1 MDPKTKPPNPRER
14 EAGAILFT
22 VACALVLLLILAGLG
37 IDLASLYAART
48 EAQRAADAA
57 ALAAA
62 KVFVTSGCTSASG
75 GCVPGGFQETLAVQQ
90 AQLTGS
96 QNNVGSQ
103 QAQILA
109 GDVTFAYPTPQDPQV
124 TVVVQRS
131 AARGTP
137 QDTGGAMPTFF
148 AKIFG
153 ITSADVSASATAE
166 AFNPSGSG
174 LSVGA
179 KCLKPWVLP
188 NCDYNHLVG
197 LSDPNRNP
205 SCPAQSGQYPSYFL
219 DPNNGYQI
227 VRPGPVSSGGVIGQL
242 MTLKP
247 GDPSQANAP
256 GQFYPVFMPPGST
269 PSVCP
274 SCASS
279 GGGGGATGSG
289 ALYRQNIECCN
300 QNIIVCGLN
309 TIQPITGNMV
319 GPTQQGI
326 DCLIHQTNTG
336 GQDTL
341 DPNTMTMTAGSNNP
355 YFSSGAAITSSDSLV
370 TVPVYDGTQLCP
382 GQSCPSVV
390 NVDIIGFMQLFIKAE
405 TNPQGTVQAYIVN
418 IAGGCGG
425 GGGGSSGGSGG
436 GSVVSAGGGSP
447 IPVRLI
453 HP

>member
-1 MDPKTKPPNPRER
+1 MDLKAKPLNPRER

-22 VACALVLLLILAGLG
+22 VAAALVLLLILAGLG

-75 GCVPGGFQETLAVQQ
+75 GCVSGGFQETLAIQQ
-90 AQLTGS
+90 AQLTGN
-96 QNNVGSQ
+96 QNNVGGQ
-103 QAQILA
+103 QVQILPS
-109 GDVTFAYPTPQDPQV
+109 DVTFNYPTPQDPEV

-137 QDTGGAMPTFF
+137 DEPGGAMPTFF

-188 NCDYNHLVG
+188 NCDYNHLVNLG
-197 LSDPNRNP
+197 DPSGNT
-205 SCPAQSGQYPSYFL
+205 SCPTLGGQYPSYFL
-219 DPNNGYQI
+219 DPNNSYQI
-227 VRPGPVSSGGVIGQL
+227 LKPGPVSSGGVIGQL
-242 MTLKP
+242 MTIKP
-247 GDPSQANAP
+247 GDPSQASTP
-256 GQFYPVFMPPGST
+256 GQFYPVFLPPGSN

-279 GGGGGATGSG
+279 GGGTGGSGSG

-300 QNIIVCGLN
+300 QNIIVCGQN

-326 DCLIHQTNTG
+326 DCLIHQSNTG

-341 DPNTMTMTAGSNNP
+341 DPNTMNMTAGSKNP
-355 YFSSGAAITSSDSLV
+355 YFPAGASITSSDSLV

-382 GQSCPSVV
+382 GKSCPSTV
-390 NVDIIGFMQLFIKAE
+390 NVNIIGFMQLFIKAE
-405 TNPQGTVQAYIVN
+405 TNPQGTVQAYVVN

-436 GSVVSAGGGSP
+436 GSVISGGGGSP

>member
-1 MDPKTKPPNPRER
+1 MVLKTKPRNPRGH

-22 VACALVLLLILAGLG
+22 VTVAMVLLLILAGLG
-37 IDLASLYAART
+37 IDLASLYAARA

-75 GCVPGGFQETLAVQQ
+75 GCVAGGFQETLATQQ

-96 QNNVGSQ
+96 QNNVGGQ
-103 QAQILA
+103 PAQILA
-109 GDVTFAYPTPQDPQV
+109 SDVTFNYPTGQDPEV

-137 QDTGGAMPTFF
+137 QDPGGAMPTFF

-153 ITSADVSASATAE
+153 ITSADISASATAE

-179 KCLKPWVLP
+179 ECLKPWVLP
-188 NCDYNHLVG
+188 NCDYDHLVAPG
-197 LSDPNRNP
+197 DSRGNTKCATLN
-205 SCPAQSGQYPSYFL
+205 GQYPSYFL
-219 DPNNGYQI
+219 DPNNSYQI
-227 VRPGPVSSGGVIGQL
+227 LNPGPASSGGVIGEL
-242 MTLKP
+242 MTIKP
-247 GDPSQANAP
+247 GDPSQTSAP
-256 GQFYPVFMPPGST
+256 GQFYPVFLPPGATS
-269 PSVCP
+269 SICP

-279 GGGGGATGSG
+279 GGGGGGTGSG

-300 QNIIVCGLN
+300 QNIITPGLN

-319 GPTQQGI
+319 GPTQQGV
-326 DCLIHQTNTG
+326 DCLIHQGGGGT
-336 GQDTL
+336 GQDIL
-341 DPNTMTMTAGSNNP
+341 DPTKLTITAGSNNP
-355 YFSSGAAITSSDSLV
+355 YFPPSSIISSSDSV
-370 TVPVYDGTQLCP
+370 ATVPVYDGAQLCP
-382 GQSCPSVV
+382 GQSCPSTV
-390 NVDIIGFMQLFIKAE
+390 NVNVVGFMQIFIKDE
-405 TNPQGTVQAYIVN
+405 TNPQGTVEAYVVN
-418 IAGGCGG
+418 LSGSGAGG
-425 GGGGSSGGSGG
+425 GGSGG
-436 GSVVSAGGGSP
+436 GSVVSGGGGSP